1 VSEYIPN
8 AKARAEPG
16 TVQLGTPL
24 THQRFLRRSNGS
36 YGPRAVAGS
45 GKSLP
50 GHKTPLDGLWLCGD
64 YTFPG
69 TRRLFL
75 GEGKLLKRLTAF
87 SLCAVVRG
95 VSVPDCLKL
104 VSFCTMK
111 CLACCSRAWIR

>member
-1 VSEYIPN
+1 LWAAVSEYIPN
-8 AKARAEPG
+8 AKARAELG
-16 TVQLGTPL
+16 TVQVGTPL

-69 TRRLFL
+69 TLLYELLIDHANQIVAMLFIL
-75 GEGKLLKRLTAF
+75 SR
-87 SLCAVVRG
+87 
-95 VSVPDCLKL
+95 SVYAG
-104 VSFCTMK
+104 SS
-111 CLACCSRAWIR
+111 A